1 MKASKTI
8 IAILLMLI
16 HTSKISAQEP
26 MENEKSARHS
36 IGISIAH
43 AHISQGIQDG
53 DRKWITE
60 PSFLL
65 DYNFEL
71 TSRWIIGIHTD
82 LVLQTFEIKKIL
94 DESVIERS
102 NPLSVVAVAGFKPV
116 EYWTVFVGGGIE
128 LEEKE
133 SFGLIRIGLERNI
146 EISDQWE
153 IPLSLTY
160 DAKINVYDT
169 WSLGIGI
176 ARRF

>member
-1 MKASKTI
+1 
-8 IAILLMLI
+8 
-16 HTSKISAQEP
+16 
-26 MENEKSARHS
+26 
-36 IGISIAH
+36 
-43 AHISQGIQDG
+43 
-53 DRKWITE
+53 
-60 PSFLL
+60 
-65 DYNFEL
+65 
-71 TSRWIIGIHTD
+71 
-82 LVLQTFEIKKIL
+82 
-94 DESVIERS
+94 
-102 NPLSVVAVAGFKPV
+102 VAGFKPV